1 VELPAGL
8 ALAAVPER
16 ASPFDAVVGR
26 RLAELP
32 AGARVGTSSLRR
44 AAQLRRLRPDLVIED
59 IRGNL
64 DTRLRKLDEGR
75 YDAILLAAAGLAR
88 LGLEARIAEL
98 LPPETMCPAVG
109 QGALAV
115 ETRAEPDPAF
125 ALCAQLDDPAAR
137 RAVEAE
143 RALLAALGGGCQVPL
158 GAYAEAADG
167 KLRLRVVVADPASG
181 QVFEAV
187 REGDPERPQEL
198 GRETALAVLASG
210 ARRVIAAV
218 NPQALPLAGQTV
230 VVTRARQQAGELS
243 ARLRALGAEV
253 VELPVIEFEPLEFP
267 LPDWTACDWA
277 IFTSANGVEFFFA
290 RLQPRP
296 GPRLCAIGPATAEAL
311 RRRGLEPEL
320 VPEEFVA
327 EGVLAALAEKRMA
340 GRRVLLPRAAEAR
353 DVLPDG
359 LRRLGAQV
367 DVLPVYRTV
376 APAGLEQK
384 AQELFSVLRPQ
395 WVTLTS
401 SSTVRHLLAAV
412 PRQLL
417 AGVRLASIG
426 PVTTRTA
433 REAGLEVTVEATRY
447 TAEGLAEAMA
457 EWMRRQGAGHDG

>member
-1 VELPAGL
+1 
-8 ALAAVPER
+8 
-16 ASPFDAVVGR
+16 
-26 RLAELP
+26 
-32 AGARVGTSSLRR
+32 
-44 AAQLRRLRPDLVIED
+44 
-59 IRGNL
+59 
-64 DTRLRKLDEGR
+64 
-75 YDAILLAAAGLAR
+75 
-88 LGLEARIAEL
+88 
-98 LPPETMCPAVG
+98 M
-109 QGALAV
+109 
-115 ETRAEPDPAF
+115 
-125 ALCAQLDDPAAR
+125 
-137 RAVEAE
+137 
-143 RALLAALGGGCQVPL
+143 PL

-187 REGDPERPQEL
+187 REGDPQRPQEL
-198 GRETALAVLASG
+198 GRETALAVLEAG

-218 NPQALPLAGQTV
+218 NPHALPLAGQTV

-327 EGVLAALAEKRMA
+327 EGVLAALAEKGMA

-457 EWMRRQGAGHDG
+457 EWMRKQGAGHDG